1 MSSFKRTFAQS
12 KTLVGAALFTG
23 LLTTASVAQADD
35 AMAAKTIAGVL
46 VSLNHFPS
54 ADDKAALAAIAS
66 DEANGM
72 TVRALA
78 NAVAEIQHSATA
90 DGKAAMETIVASD
103 MAGAQEKA
111 LAEIVLGI
119 NHVPSAE
126 AKASL
131 QAML

>member
-1 MSSFKRTFAQS
+1 
-12 KTLVGAALFTG
+12 
-23 LLTTASVAQADD
+23 
-35 AMAAKTIAGVL
+35 MA
-46 VSLNHFPS
+46 
-54 ADDKAALAAIAS
+54 
-66 DEANGM
+66 
-72 TVRALA
+72 VRALA

>member
-12 KTLVGAALFTG
+12 KTLVGAALFAG

-35 AMAAKTIAGVL
+35 AMAAKT
-46 VSLNHFPS
+46 
-54 ADDKAALAAIAS
+54 IAS